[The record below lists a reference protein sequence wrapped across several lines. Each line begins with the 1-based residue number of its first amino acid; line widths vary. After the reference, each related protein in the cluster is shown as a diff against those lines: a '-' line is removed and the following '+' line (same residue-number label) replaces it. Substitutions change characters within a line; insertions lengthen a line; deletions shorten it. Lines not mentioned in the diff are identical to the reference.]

1 MKTIPPSTRR
11 ERVASALKL
20 AVLAAALSLA
30 GLQAPAWAQAAPQDA
45 GKASATVPPQVRT
58 QAPGFYRMMLGQ
70 FEVTAISDGTIAI
83 PLDKLLQTPPEQ
95 TQADLARAHRSEPVE
110 TSINTFLIH
119 TGTHLVLVDTGA
131 GDFFGGRGGGQLLR
145 NIKAAG
151 YDAADIDRVLLTH
164 IHGDHSGGLTVKGRM
179 LFLNA
184 DVYVDK
190 HDADYWL
197 DPANA
202 AKAPEK
208 DRHVFEQARQS
219 LDPYAQAGRLKPF
232 ASGARILPGIRA
244 IPQPGHTPGHTR
256 YLVESDGHRLE
267 LWGDIVHAE
276 EVQFSRPNVTIQFDV
291 VAAEAARAR
300 KQAFDEAARDGY
312 LVGGA
317 HIPFPG
323 LGHVQRDGQGYRWL
337 PVAYSLDG
345 LKP

>member
-1 MKTIPPSTRR
+1 MKFTAASTRR
-11 ERVASALKL
+11 ASAASAVKL
-20 AVLAAALSLA
+20 AVLAAAISLS
-30 GLQAPAWAQAAPQDA
+30 GIQAAAWAQGVAPDA
-45 GKASATVPPQVRT
+45 GKASPTVPPQVRT

-70 FEVTAISDGTIAI
+70 FEVTGVSDGTIAI

-95 TQADLARAHRSEPVE
+95 TRADLARAHRSEPVE

-131 GDFFGGRGGGQLLR
+131 GDFFGNRGGGQLLR

-151 YDAADIDRVLLTH
+151 YDAADIDMVLLTH

-179 LFLNA
+179 LFPNA
-184 DVYVDK
+184 DVFVDK
-190 HDADYWL
+190 HDTDYWL
-197 DPANA
+197 NPANA

-208 DRHVFEQARQS
+208 DRHVFEQAHQS

-232 ASGARILPGIRA
+232 ASGAQILPGIRA
-244 IPQPGHTPGHTR
+244 VAQPGHTPGHTR

-276 EVQFSRPNVTIQFDV
+276 EVQFGRPDVTIQFDV
-291 VAAEAARAR
+291 AAADAARAR

-312 LVGGA
+312 MVGGA

-323 LGHVQRDGQGYRWL
+323 LGHVQRAGQGYRWL